1 MFCTRNLP
9 QERKD
14 MDIKSTTLLSGLFR
28 SSPFKPVQQHMRTVF
43 SCICFIPP
51 LMDAL
56 YRQDRDQ
63 IDELGHKIIQ
73 LETEA
78 DTIKQ
83 TFRFNMPNMLLLPV
97 GRDDLLS
104 LMSDQDRMAD
114 ITEDIAKTLLFRN
127 MEVPDSLKEI
137 LDELL
142 EGTMEISVA
151 AKDMIERL
159 DELVQVGFRG
169 REQEKVSEMI
179 AGVRRS
185 EHNIDNILFRTK
197 KTLFEN
203 EKDID
208 PVSVMFWYQLIDM
221 LGSISDQ
228 AENVA
233 DRLLLFISK

>member
-1 MFCTRNLP
+1 
-9 QERKD
+9 
-14 MDIKSTTLLSGLFR
+14 MDIKSTTPLSGLFR
-28 SSPFKPVQQHMRTVF
+28 GSPFKPVQEHMRTVF

-63 IDELGHKIIQ
+63 IDEFGHNIIQ

-83 TFRFNMPNMLLLPV
+83 TFRLNMPNTLLLPV
-97 GRDDLLS
+97 DRVDLLT
-104 LMSDQDRMAD
+104 LISDQDRMAD
-114 ITEDIAKTLLFRN
+114 TAEDIAKTLLFRN
-127 MEVPDSLKEI
+127 MEVPDSLREI

-169 REQEKVSEMI
+169 REQKKVSEMI

-185 EHNIDNILFRTK
+185 EHNIDSIMFRTK
-197 KTLFEN
+197 RTLFEN
-203 EKDID
+203 EKDMD
-208 PVSVMFWYQLIDM
+208 PVSVMFWYQLIDL

-228 AENVA
+228 AENIA

>member
-1 MFCTRNLP
+1 
-9 QERKD
+9 
-14 MDIKSTTLLSGLFR
+14 MDIKSTTPLSGLFR
-28 SSPFKPVQQHMRTVF
+28 SSPFKPVQEHMRTVF

-51 LMDAL
+51 IMDAL

-63 IDELGHKIIQ
+63 IDEFGHNIIQ

-83 TFRFNMPNMLLLPV
+83 TFRMNMPNTLLLPV
-97 GRDDLLS
+97 DREDLLS
-104 LMSDQDRMAD
+104 LISDQDRMAD

-127 MEVPDSLKEI
+127 MEVPESLREI

-142 EGTMEISVA
+142 EGTMEISAA
-151 AKDMIERL
+151 AKDMIEQL

-185 EHNIDNILFRTK
+185 EHNIDSILFRTK

-203 EKDID
+203 EKGMD
-208 PVSVMFWYQLIDM
+208 PISVIFWYQIIDL

>member
-1 MFCTRNLP
+1 
-9 QERKD
+9 
-14 MDIKSTTLLSGLFR
+14 
-28 SSPFKPVQQHMRTVF
+28 
-43 SCICFIPP
+43 
-51 LMDAL
+51 MDAL

-63 IDELGHKIIQ
+63 IDEFGHKIIQ

-83 TFRFNMPNMLLLPV
+83 TFRINMPNTLLLPV
-97 GRDDLLS
+97 DREDLLN
-104 LMSDQDRMAD
+104 LISDQDRMAD
-114 ITEDIAKTLLFRN
+114 IAEDIAKTLLFRN
-127 MEVPDSLKEI
+127 MEVPDSLREI

-142 EGTMEISVA
+142 EGTIEISAA
-151 AKDMIERL
+151 AKDMIEQL

-169 REQEKVSEMI
+169 REQKKVSRMI

-185 EHNIDNILFRTK
+185 EHNIDSILFRTK
-197 KTLFEN
+197 RTLFEN
-203 EKDID
+203 EKYMD
-208 PVSVMFWYQLIDM
+208 PVSVFFWYQLIDL